1 MAEST
6 AEYLKVD
13 FRNKGKEEF
22 TIEFNQITNELT
34 LSGKFGI
41 VRNKI
46 KLKDAEHQFERMLKI
61 AKLKF
66 LKNER
71 YTQDSITLHLGMYPA
86 SIHYILYIYEKN

>member
-22 TIEFNQITNELT
+22 TIEYNQITNELT
-34 LSGKFGI
+34 LLVNGI

-66 LKNER
+66 LKMR
-71 YTQDSITLHLGMYPA
+71 DIPKIQ
-86 SIHYILYIYEKN
+86 